1 MWTKT
6 DESTYRLNKERNAV
20 SMENMDE
27 EGRKD
32 ALTGDEET
40 SWRGGGKEEQRIS
53 VLGNSKFNIVT
64 WCRSFNGLQRIKFFD
79 STS

>member
-6 DESTYRLNKERNAV
+6 DKSTYGLNKERKAV

-32 ALTGDEET
+32 ALTGDD
-40 SWRGGGKEEQRIS
+40 GKVVGRKKNKFPCWEIQ
-53 VLGNSKFNIVT
+53 NSTLVDGVGVSTDFNE
-64 WCRSFNGLQRIKFFD
+64 
-79 STS
+79 

>member
-6 DESTYRLNKERNAV
+6 DESTYGLNKERKAV

-32 ALTGDEET
+32 ALTGDE
-40 SWRGGGKEEQRIS
+40 
-53 VLGNSKFNIVT
+53 
-64 WCRSFNGLQRIKFFD
+64 
-79 STS
+79 